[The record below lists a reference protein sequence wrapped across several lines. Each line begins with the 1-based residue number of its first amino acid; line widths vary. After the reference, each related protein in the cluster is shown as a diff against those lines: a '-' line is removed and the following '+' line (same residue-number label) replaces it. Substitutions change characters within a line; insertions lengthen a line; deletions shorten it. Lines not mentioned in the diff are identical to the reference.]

1 MGIHKMKLIILLLF
15 FSETILFSECLIQ
28 LDWPTLHREV
38 TLRYF
43 SPDKYFDS
51 QDPSEIWNDMGAN
64 ITCTVSDDLSV
75 SLILPD
81 NFNKDLP
88 FKVLTHGFSARVYED
103 DKTSFVE
110 AWMNKYDKQV
120 NVILVDWRNLASWT
134 GFDDWDNYVYDL
146 AARNCIDV
154 GEFVGMC
161 LSGLSNRFSIP
172 GANFNF
178 AGHSLGSHVM
188 GKAGRTFTANQQNS
202 DLVGRISG
210 LDPAGPR
217 FVDGPYVD
225 AIPELAENILS
236 KESAAFVDV
245 IHTNGAS
252 KPCAYCATLKR
263 RNGILHQLGHMDFYP
278 DGGSVQTGCLLG
290 PDAYPGGF
298 CSHGRATKYFLHSI
312 REPLLFP
319 SVNCASVEECNKE
332 RATTH
337 QISGYMGEEA
347 RNYWDGQSR
356 SLFYHDIKYC
366 HWTYYKYS
374 NPWICLFTEDYENKN

>member
-43 SPDKYFDS
+43 SPEKYFDS
-51 QDPSEIWNDMGAN
+51 QDASEIWNDMGAN
-64 ITCTVSDDLSV
+64 ITCTVSDDMSV

-202 DLVGRISG
+202 ELVGRISG

-225 AIPELAENILS
+225 EIPELAANILT

-245 IHTNGAS
+245 IHTNGGFE
-252 KPCAYCATLKR
+252 PCVVCTNFR
-263 RNGILHQLGHMDFYP
+263 SGTILQLGHMDFYP
-278 DGGSVQTGCLLG
+278 DGGSVQSGCLFG
-290 PDAYPGGF
+290 IDARPGGT
-298 CSHGRATKYFLHSI
+298 CSHGRSVFYYYHSI
-312 REPLLFP
+312 RDPGLFP
-319 SVNCASVEECNKE
+319 SLACPSVEECNME
-332 RATTH
+332 HASSD
-337 QISGYMGEEA
+337 QVVAYIGEQSYA
-347 RNYWDGQSR
+347 YWDGSEG
-356 SLFYHDIKYC
+356 SLYYHDLEYC
-366 HWTYYKYS
+366 HWSYKEHS
-374 NPWICLFTEDYENKN
+374 NWGCL

>member
-1 MGIHKMKLIILLLF
+1 MKLILLLF
-15 FSETILFSECLIQ
+15 FLTERILFSDCLIEV
-28 LDWPTLHREV
+28 DWPTLHREV

-43 SPDKYFDS
+43 SPDKYHDS
-51 QDPSEIWNDMGAN
+51 QNPSEIWNDMGAN

-81 NFNKDLP
+81 NFNQDLP
-88 FKVLTHGFSARVYED
+88 FKVFTHGFSSRVYED
-103 DKTSFVE
+103 DKTTFVE
-110 AWMNKYDKQV
+110 AWMNQYEKKV

-161 LSGLSNRFSIP
+161 LSGLSNRLSIP
-172 GANFNF
+172 GANFHF

-188 GKAGRTFTANQQNS
+188 GKAGRTFAANQQNS
-202 DLVGRISG
+202 ELVGRISG

-245 IHTNGAS
+245 IHSNGGFE
-252 KPCAYCATLKR
+252 PCVVCTTFR
-263 RNGILHQLGHMDFYP
+263 SGTILQLGHMDFYP
-278 DGGSVQTGCLLG
+278 DGGSVQSGCLFG
-290 PDAYPGGF
+290 IDARPGGL
-298 CSHGRATKYFLHSI
+298 CSHTRAVQYFVNSI
-312 REPLLFP
+312 REPFLFP
-319 SVNCASVEECNKE
+319 AVNCASVEECNQE
-332 RATTH
+332 IATTD
-337 QISGYMGEEA
+337 QISGYMGEGA
-347 RNYWDGQSR
+347 MSYWDGQSR
-356 SLFYHDIKYC
+356 SLFYHDLEYC
-366 HWTYYKYS
+366 HWTYYDYS
-374 NPWICLFTEDYENKN
+374 NWMCLKNEEEA

>member
-1 MGIHKMKLIILLLF
+1 MKLILLLLF

-75 SLILPD
+75 DLILPD
-81 NFNKDLP
+81 NFNQDLP
-88 FKVLTHGFSARVYED
+88 FKVFTHGFSSRVYED
-103 DKTSFVE
+103 DKTTFVE
-110 AWMNKYDKQV
+110 AWMNQYEKKV

-172 GANFNF
+172 GENFNF

-202 DLVGRISG
+202 ELVGRISG

-225 AIPELAENILS
+225 SIPELAENILS

-245 IHTNGAS
+245 IHTNGGFE
-252 KPCAYCATLKR
+252 PCIVCVTLNR
-263 RNGILHQLGHMDFYP
+263 RCGILNQLGHMDFYP
-278 DGGSVQTGCLLG
+278 DGGSVQTGCLWG
-290 PDAYPGGF
+290 PDPRPGGL
-298 CSHGRATKYFLHSI
+298 CSHHRAPQYFLHSI
-312 REPLLFP
+312 REPFLFP
-319 SVNCASVEECNKE
+319 SVNCASVEECHNQH
-332 RATTH
+332 ATTH
-337 QISGYMGEEA
+337 QITGYMGEEA
-347 RNYWDGQSR
+347 DNHWDGQSR

-366 HWTYYKYS
+366 HWTYYTYS
-374 NPWICLFTEDYENKN
+374 NPLMCKLNKN